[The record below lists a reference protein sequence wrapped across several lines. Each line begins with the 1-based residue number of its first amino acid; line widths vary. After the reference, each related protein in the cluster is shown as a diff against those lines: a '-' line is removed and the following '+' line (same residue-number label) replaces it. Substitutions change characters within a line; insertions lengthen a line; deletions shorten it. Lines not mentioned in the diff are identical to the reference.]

1 MNKKV
6 YQSVIISCLSTF
18 ALTLSGCGGG
28 GGGGTSTD
36 IAPPVT
42 PPVRTTSTI
51 TANGIS
57 QDATYTAS
65 DTAVTSVTDKG
76 VSKTGASAALTYYD
90 DDGSIQKIVIKTPYS
105 SVTWDKTK
113 GDTIDATDVAMVA
126 TDAAGAKI
134 GVVVNATHPKVDWK
148 YQTFGLWETGLDTG
162 SGTVGAI
169 SVGAQTAAS
178 AIPTTGVATFI
189 GISGGIYLNEAGT
202 KNYITASALTAEVDF
217 LGRTID
223 LSTTAT
229 EKLDSVTGLTTL
241 DPSLNMQ
248 GTLSYTPT
256 VNSFTGD
263 VATTGGL
270 TGTST
275 GQFYGPAAQELGGV
289 FSLTGAGMEN
299 YAGGYGAK
307 K

>member
-1 MNKKV
+1 MNKKL

-36 IAPPVT
+36 IAPPLT
-42 PPVRTTSTI
+42 PPVRPTSTI

-65 DTAVTSVTDKG
+65 DTAVTSLTDKG
-76 VSKTGASAALTYYD
+76 VSNGASAALTYYN
-90 DDGSIQKIVIKTPYS
+90 DDGSIQKIEIKTPYS
-105 SVTWDKTK
+105 TVTWDKTK

-126 TDAAGAKI
+126 TDAAGANI
-134 GVVVNATHPKVDWK
+134 GVVINATDPKVGWT

-162 SGTVGAI
+162 RGTVGAT
-169 SVGAQTAAS
+169 SVGAETAAS
-178 AIPTTGVATFI
+178 AIPTTGVATFK
-189 GISGGIYLNEAGT
+189 GVSGGIYLNATGT
-202 KNYITASALTAEVDF
+202 KDYITASALTADVDF
-217 LGRTID
+217 LSRTID
-223 LSTTAT
+223 LKTAETT
-229 EKLDSVTGLTTL
+229 KLDSVTGIPVL
-241 DPSLNMQ
+241 DANLNMT
-248 GTLSYTPT
+248 GTLRYTPT
-256 VNSFTGD
+256 VNSFTGT
-263 VATTGGL
+263 VASTGGL

-275 GQFYGPAAQELGGV
+275 GQFYGPDAQELGGV

>member
-1 MNKKV
+1 MNKIV

-18 ALTLSGCGGG
+18 ALTLSGCGGSG
-28 GGGGTSTD
+28 SSSSTD
-36 IAPPVT
+36 IAPPV
-42 PPVRTTSTI
+42 VRPTTTI

-65 DTAVTSVTDKG
+65 DTAVTSVTDKR
-76 VSKTGASAALTYYD
+76 VSKTGVSAALTYYD

-126 TDAAGAKI
+126 TDAAGASI
-134 GVVVNATHPKVDWK
+134 GVVINAANPQVDWD

-169 SVGAQTAAS
+169 TVGSLTPGS
-178 AIPTTGVATFI
+178 DIPKTGSATFK
-189 GISGGIYLNEAGT
+189 GVSGGIYLNAAGT
-202 KNYITASALTAEVDF
+202 KDYITASALTAEVDF

-223 LSTTAT
+223 LKTADTT
-229 EKLDSVTGLTTL
+229 KLDSVSGTPVL
-241 DPSLNMQ
+241 DQSLNMT
-248 GTLSYTPT
+248 GTLSYQPN
-256 VNSFTGD
+256 VNSFTGA

-270 TGTST
+270 TGKST